1 MQWKRRRKSEIVAA
15 MVRICARRRRW
26 NFVQA
31 KWQRKEKSLFFCLP
45 HVVLHGIFVIFIFQE
60 KSDIFSR
67 YCFLVGGQIVV
78 VLYFFCRNFLGE

>member
-15 MVRICARRRRW
+15 MVRICARRKRW

-45 HVVLHGIFVIFIFQE
+45 HVVLHGIFVIFILQE
-60 KSDIFSR
+60 NQIFFPDTA
-67 YCFLVGGQIVV
+67 FL
-78 VLYFFCRNFLGE
+78 

>member
-31 KWQRKEKSLFFCLP
+31 KWQRKEPFFFCRP
-45 HVVLHGIFVIFIFQE
+45 HVIIFVLYGIFLILIFQE
-60 KSDIFSR
+60 KSDFFFR
-67 YCFLVGGQIVV
+67 YCFLVGGK
-78 VLYFFCRNFLGE
+78 

>member
-31 KWQRKEKSLFFCLP
+31 KWQRKEPFFFVFHMLFYTEYL
-45 HVVLHGIFVIFIFQE
+45 
-60 KSDIFSR
+60 
-67 YCFLVGGQIVV
+67 
-78 VLYFFCRNFLGE
+78 